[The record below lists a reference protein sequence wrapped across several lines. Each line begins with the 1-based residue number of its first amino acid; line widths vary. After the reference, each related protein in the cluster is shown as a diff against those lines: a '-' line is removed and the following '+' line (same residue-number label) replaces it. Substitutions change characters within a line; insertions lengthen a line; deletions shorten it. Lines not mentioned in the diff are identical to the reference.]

1 MFKFVK
7 ILVKMQFLVPSNNHN
22 LSDADSEL
30 DLLQL
35 VHSLYIQ
42 AVPITWELGDEYRLC
57 STRNISLTMY
67 M

>member
-1 MFKFVK
+1 MK